1 MTTASPALTRE
12 TGAAASAPTV
22 TITDLHAGYPGRP
35 VLTDLNLTLRPG
47 EFVGLIGAN
56 GAGKTTLLRSLL
68 GLVHTGKGRIDIL
81 GEPPLKARAH
91 IGKNTSSSGTSPSPS
106 KTPS

>member
-1 MTTASPALTRE
+1 MTTASPTPVRE

-35 VLTDLNLTLRPG
+35 VLTGLNLTLRPG

-56 GAGKTTLLRSLL
+56 GAGKTTLLRSYPP
-68 GLVHTGKGRIDIL
+68 VKGASIFSGNR
-81 GEPPLKARAH
+81 PSKPAPTSATYPKS
-91 IGKNTSSSGTSPSPS
+91 TSSSGTSPSPS